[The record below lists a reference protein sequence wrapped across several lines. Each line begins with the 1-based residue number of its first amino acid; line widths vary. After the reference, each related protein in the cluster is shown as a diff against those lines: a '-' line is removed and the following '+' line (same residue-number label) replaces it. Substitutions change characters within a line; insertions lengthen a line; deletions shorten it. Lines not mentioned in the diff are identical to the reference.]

1 MSIIQYFRN
10 ASLTKM
16 AMPFAIR
23 KPVKVKSLYG
33 NGPAAYSILYV
44 EEVTSRDG
52 ALSMCK

>member
-1 MSIIQYFRN
+1 
-10 ASLTKM
+10 M